1 MGAFMTEKGL
11 GDLESIISDVMSDG
25 SARGLAIGI
34 TDGSGRILYERYFGY
49 RDEERR
55 LPIDRD
61 TIFGMASVTK
71 SFTALSIMQMQA
83 DGLLS
88 VTDPV
93 SKYIPGFSGMNNGE
107 PVLIW
112 HLMCHSGGYFP
123 LPRIVVDKTAKEMGI
138 EDTLSD
144 ELIYR
149 DDFADEGVRLVA
161 SRLDAQTRFTGRP
174 GERLSYCNDGFGL
187 LSDIIRR
194 HSGYGSFASY
204 LENRILGPLK
214 MTRSNIS
221 FIRNTLDDNAAV
233 LYSLEEGKWRA
244 DRDYQNDAFVLHG
257 GGALKSTLSDMLKY
271 AVMYLNEGVS
281 ADGMRIIDRYS
292 IHEME
297 KPRQVM
303 KPGVYYGYGLES
315 RMIGDMTVIEH
326 TGSLPGVSSSFS
338 FSPEAQLGIVVLC
351 NTMDVAV
358 SAIADAAMNVALGL
372 PAISPRPWHADRQW
386 SEEEMAELEGSYV
399 SGEGDSFI
407 LSRSNG
413 TLAMSLNGS
422 DIGLKAIY
430 PWQGMVRKKY
440 SDVYLTPIRDENGKV
455 FAAQYGSRIF
465 PKTGPSA

>member
-49 RDEERR
+49 RDEARR

-83 DGLLS
+83 NGLLS

-112 HLMCHSGGYFP
+112 HLLCHSGGYFP

-187 LSDIIRR
+187 L
-194 HSGYGSFASY
+194 
-204 LENRILGPLK
+204 
-214 MTRSNIS
+214 
-221 FIRNTLDDNAAV
+221 V
-233 LYSLEEGKWRA
+233 
-244 DRDYQNDAFVLHG
+244 
-257 GGALKSTLSDMLKY
+257 
-271 AVMYLNEGVS
+271 
-281 ADGMRIIDRYS
+281 
-292 IHEME
+292 
-297 KPRQVM
+297 
-303 KPGVYYGYGLES
+303 
-315 RMIGDMTVIEH
+315 
-326 TGSLPGVSSSFS
+326 
-338 FSPEAQLGIVVLC
+338 C
-351 NTMDVAV
+351 
-358 SAIADAAMNVALGL
+358 
-372 PAISPRPWHADRQW
+372 
-386 SEEEMAELEGSYV
+386 
-399 SGEGDSFI
+399 
-407 LSRSNG
+407 
-413 TLAMSLNGS
+413 
-422 DIGLKAIY
+422 
-430 PWQGMVRKKY
+430 
-440 SDVYLTPIRDENGKV
+440 
-455 FAAQYGSRIF
+455 
-465 PKTGPSA
+465 